1 MILMLLMRYEKII
14 ITPWDMIIIVENRNE
29 NVKNNACFHVI
40 PYIH

>member
-1 MILMLLMRYEKII
+1 MIIMLLMRYEKI

>member
-1 MILMLLMRYEKII
+1 MIIMLLMRYEKII
-14 ITPWDMIIIVENRNE
+14 ITPWDMIIVENRNE